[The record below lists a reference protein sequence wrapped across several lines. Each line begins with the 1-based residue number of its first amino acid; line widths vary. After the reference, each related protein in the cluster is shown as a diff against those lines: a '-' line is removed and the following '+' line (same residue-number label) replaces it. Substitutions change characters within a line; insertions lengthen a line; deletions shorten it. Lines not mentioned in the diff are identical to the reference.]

1 MDVKVENAVAPVE
14 VPRAAVPAERRLVR
28 PRFLYTGL
36 AVAAIWL
43 ASAAASI
50 WTPDMITGSQHEHIP
65 VAAFSFWLY
74 AAIATAFVLM
84 AASAGGQVD
93 EVEASPWS
101 ALFIAIASIWGVVA
115 TTSIFAPTM
124 VTGTDPTT
132 IPMAAFAAP
141 VAGVLATAF
150 VAVFVAGHAARAR
163 G

>member
-14 VPRAAVPAERRLVR
+14 APRAAVPAERRPVR

-84 AASAGGQVD
+84 AASVGGQGTRSKRRRGPRCSSRSPRSG
-93 EVEASPWS
+93 ASS
-101 ALFIAIASIWGVVA
+101 RRRASSPRRW
-115 TTSIFAPTM
+115 
-124 VTGTDPTT
+124 
-132 IPMAAFAAP
+132 
-141 VAGVLATAF
+141 
-150 VAVFVAGHAARAR
+150 
-163 G
+163 